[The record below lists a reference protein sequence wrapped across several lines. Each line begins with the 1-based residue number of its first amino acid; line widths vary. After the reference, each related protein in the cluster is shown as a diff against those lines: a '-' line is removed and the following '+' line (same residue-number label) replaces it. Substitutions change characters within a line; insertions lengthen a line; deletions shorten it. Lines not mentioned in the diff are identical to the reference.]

1 MWYPGEYCPSGC
13 SKAKNPWGLRSLG
26 FWPWNSLGTIFTSI
40 PPRLFHI
47 LYQDFT
53 VLCWSFQVTSIAV
66 GSAFAYSQAGG
77 RGQTEGQGARSQQW
91 TANQG
96 AGGQQWPA
104 NQEAG
109 GRDRAGQGHN
119 PKSYGDFGGPRE
131 KTGHRDTVDQML
143 LWK

>member
-1 MWYPGEYCPSGC
+1 M
-13 SKAKNPWGLRSLG
+13 
-26 FWPWNSLGTIFTSI
+26 
-40 PPRLFHI
+40 
-47 LYQDFT
+47 
-53 VLCWSFQVTSIAV
+53 TSIAV

-96 AGGQQWPA
+96 AGGQQWTA

-109 GRDRAGQGHN
+109 GCDRAEQGHN
-119 PKSYGDFGGPRE
+119 PSNSGAFSSYGDFGGPRE
-131 KTGHRDTVDQML
+131 KRGHRDTVDQML